1 MQIVT
6 AQQLRDMI
14 EDAIA
19 ASIEIHRGSRES
31 NERESYERPKGRPTD
46 EEIDDFLMTNPL
58 LDEETQDHP
67 VQPGLLGFSANTAR
81 TSTGWLR
88 KFRKN
93 LADWAENNSWLA
105 ADLPWAD
112 RVVVPQPVASSL
124 WRPSES
130 ERPGWLA
137 SAPAAL
143 ILGADLLREGRLLSE
158 IPWRK
163 FEELIGAL
171 LEAEGWRVDVT
182 QPSKDGGID
191 VVAVKNDKILGAIK
205 SVWQAKRYG
214 PKRIV
219 RLNEV
224 RELSAVVDMQRATK
238 GVIVTTSRL
247 TKNAIDWIRR
257 DNFRLGYKDAREV
270 ESWIRTVV
278 LGQQRD

>member
-1 MQIVT
+1 
-6 AQQLRDMI
+6 
-14 EDAIA
+14 
-19 ASIEIHRGSRES
+19 
-31 NERESYERPKGRPTD
+31 
-46 EEIDDFLMTNPL
+46 
-58 LDEETQDHP
+58 
-67 VQPGLLGFSANTAR
+67 
-81 TSTGWLR
+81 
-88 KFRKN
+88 
-93 LADWAENNSWLA
+93 
-105 ADLPWAD
+105 
-112 RVVVPQPVASSL
+112 L